1 MNEPTNEP
9 NMVGTILDGRFRID
23 EFIGAGGMG
32 AVYQAT
38 QLNVNRKVAVKLIRV
53 DEVAAVQAQ
62 RFEREARIMATFTHP
77 NIVQFYDLG
86 RTPDDVIFI
95 VMEFIDG
102 VPLGKLLREGR
113 MSVDVCIDIG
123 EQLFG
128 ALHEAH
134 SRGIVH
140 RDIKPDNMLLSAGTS
155 GELRLKVLDFGL
167 AHRSDDVRLTQ
178 AGRVSGTPYYIAPEM
193 ARGQAVS
200 FKSDLYSAGVVL
212 YEMLTGKPPFSG
224 QSMQVMFKHV
234 NDSPPTL
241 SHWVEQGLLPQRLVE
256 LIMAMLE
263 KDPSDRP
270 ESAALLL
277 REFAKLNVAGK
288 TASLQESTK
297 VHPALKLGT
306 PDSRLSPSE
315 VRQGSVPGL
324 KAEKEIVGAW
334 EAFNAVAESAPEPV
348 LTMDPNI
355 DSSFE
360 FEGGFAESDLAFAPA
375 SSRTAESADQFAEI
389 VIPAGARVMATD
401 QLQAV
406 AGPAAVD
413 APKQPTSALP
423 SAPVEK
429 KPSPLSLRN
438 QPTAST
444 AQVHDKAKKKKS
456 AATPIALFVVVT
468 ALLVVVGGALYM
480 HFSKFE
486 PPPPASAE
494 QEREWQKQKEAA
506 EARQAAQAEAA
517 RYVAPDEPV
526 KKAVKKKVT
535 PRMNNGDVIELFENQ
550 DKMKEADRL
559 KIERRK

>member
-1 MNEPTNEP
+1 MSDSNEQ
-9 NMVGTILDGRFRID
+9 NMVGTVLDGRFRID

-38 QLNVNRKVAVKLIRV
+38 QTNVNRKVAIKLIRV
-53 DEVAAVQAQ
+53 DEVAPVQAQ

-86 RTPDDVIFI
+86 RTSDDVIFI
-95 VMEFIDG
+95 VMEFVDG
-102 VPLGKLLREGR
+102 VPLGELLREGR

-123 EQLFG
+123 QQLFG
-128 ALHEAH
+128 ALVEAH

-193 ARGQAVS
+193 ARGQAVT

-241 SHWVEQGLLPQRLVE
+241 SHWVDQGLLPRRLVE
-256 LIMAMLE
+256 LIMALLE
-263 KDPSDRP
+263 KDPSHRP
-270 ESAALLL
+270 ESAAVLLA
-277 REFAKLNVAGK
+277 EFAKLNIEGK
-288 TASLQESTK
+288 TASLRESTQ
-297 VHPALKLGT
+297 VHPALSLGT
-306 PDSRLSPSE
+306 PDARLSPSG
-315 VRQGSVPGL
+315 VRQGSVPSL
-324 KAEKEIVGAW
+324 EAEKEVVGAW

-360 FEGGFAESDLAFAPA
+360 FEGGYAESDLAFAPA
-375 SSRTAESADQFAEI
+375 SPRTTESADQFAEI
-389 VIPAGARVMATD
+389 VIPAGARVIATD

-406 AGPAAVD
+406 IGPEVDAASTKPASALASAAVD
-413 APKQPTSALP
+413 SKP
-423 SAPVEK
+423 PV
-429 KPSPLSLRN
+429 LSLRN

-444 AQVHDKAKKKKS
+444 AQVHAESKKKKS
-456 AATPIALFVVVT
+456 VATPIALFVVV
-468 ALLVVVGGALYM
+468 ASLLVVVGGALYM
-480 HFSKFE
+480 HFSALE
-486 PPPPASAE
+486 PPPPPTAE
-494 QEREWQKQKEAA
+494 QEREWLRQKEEA

-517 RYVAPDEPV
+517 KYVPPDEPA
-526 KKAVKKKVT
+526 KKPKKKVA
-535 PRMNNGDVIELFENQ
+535 PRNNGEVIELFENQ
-550 DKMKEADRL
+550 DSMKETDRL
-559 KIERRK
+559 RIEHRK

>member
-1 MNEPTNEP
+1 MSDSTNEQ
-9 NMVGTILDGRFRID
+9 NMVGTVLEGRFRID

-32 AVYQAT
+32 SVYQAT

-53 DEVAAVQAQ
+53 DEVTAVQAQ
-62 RFEREARIMATFTHP
+62 RFEREARIMATFTHS

-95 VMEFIDG
+95 VMEFVDG

-128 ALHEAH
+128 ALVEAH

-193 ARGQAVS
+193 ARGQAVT

-241 SHWVEQGLLPQRLVE
+241 SHWVEQGLMPRRLVE
-256 LIMAMLE
+256 LVMALLE
-263 KDPSDRP
+263 KDPNQRP
-270 ESAALLL
+270 ESATVLLA
-277 REFAKLNVAGK
+277 EFAKFNVAGK

-297 VHPALKLGT
+297 VHPALDLAT

-315 VRQGSVPGL
+315 VRQGSVPNL
-324 KAEKEIVGAW
+324 KAEKEVVGAW
-334 EAFNAVAESAPEPV
+334 EAFNAAAESAPAPV

-360 FEGGFAESDLAFAPA
+360 FEGGFAESDIALAPA
-375 SSRTAESADQFAEI
+375 SPRTVESVDQLSEI
-389 VIPAGARVMATD
+389 VIPAGTRVIATD

-406 AGPAAVD
+406 SGPAEVD
-413 APKQPTSALP
+413 SPSKEPASAL
-423 SAPVEK
+423 APAPAEK
-429 KPSPLSLRN
+429 KPSLLSLRN

-444 AQVHDKAKKKKS
+444 AQVHEKSKKKKS
-456 AATPIALFVVVT
+456 AATPIALFVVV
-468 ALLVVVGGALYM
+468 ASLLVVVGGALYT
-480 HFSKFE
+480 HFSETE

-494 QEREWQKQKEAA
+494 QEREWQRQKEEA

-517 RYVAPDEPV
+517 KYVPPEEPA
-526 KKAVKKKVT
+526 KKPKKKVA
-535 PRMNNGDVIELFENQ
+535 PRVNNGEVIELFENQ
-550 DKMKEADRL
+550 DTMKETDRL